1 MRDFQLDHLATFAA
15 AVDCGTFEAAARQLQ
30 VTASAVSQRIKAME
44 QAAGQ
49 ILLQR
54 SLPVRPTR
62 AGEAVMR
69 LARQVQQLQA
79 DTARELAG
87 GGARQTLPLA
97 VNADSLA
104 TWFLPA
110 LARLSHDAGACFELH
125 REDEQHTAAL
135 LRTGQV
141 VAAVTAAPARV
152 QGCTVEALGS
162 LRYRAVASP
171 DFIRRYQAPDAGPDL
186 PGWLGGAPVV
196 DFDRKDEL
204 QSRFYEDL
212 AGRPL
217 EAPRHYVP
225 ASAEFAAAVRL
236 GLGWALLPEQ
246 QCRADLAD
254 GTLRELAPEKPVDVP
269 LFWQRWKLSSP
280 LLDSLTAAVRSTAAQ
295 ALRPAAG
302 DTVATAGAYGGV
314 GRMDEGA

>member
-1 MRDFQLDHLATFAA
+1 MRDFQLEHLATFAA
-15 AVDCGTFEAAARQLQ
+15 AVEGGTFEAAARQLQ

-54 SLPVRPTR
+54 SIPVRPTA

-69 LARQVQQLQA
+69 LARQVRQLQA

-87 GGARQTLPLA
+87 GGARVTLRLA

-104 TWFLPA
+104 TWFLPV
-110 LARLSHDAGACFELH
+110 LARMPHDAGASFELH
-125 REDEQHTAAL
+125 REDEQHSAAL
-135 LRTGQV
+135 LRAGQV
-141 VAAVTAAPARV
+141 MAAVTAAPAPV

-171 DFIRRYQAPDAGPDL
+171 DFLGRHRPHDAGAHRF
-186 PGWLGGAPVV
+186 GWLGGAPVV

-204 QSRFYEDL
+204 QSRFFEDL

-217 EAPRHYVP
+217 DAPRHYVP
-225 ASAEFAAAVRL
+225 ASTEFAGAVRL

-246 QCRADLAD
+246 QCRADLD
-254 GTLRELAPEKPVDVP
+254 GGTLCELAPEKPVDVP

-280 LLDSLTAAVRSTAAQ
+280 LLDGLTAAVRSTAAQ

-302 DTVATAGAYGGV
+302 NAGTAVEA
-314 GRMDEGA
+314 